1 MQHQQTMSHIEILS
15 NLKAGAFG
23 IIRQFTDDK
32 MASKM
37 LSMGIL
43 PGKALK
49 LVRRIPFGGGLYI
62 KVEDNNI
69 AVRHIEA
76 QNILIEIL

>member
-1 MQHQQTMSHIEILS
+1 MEWQTMSHLETLS
-15 NLKAGAFG
+15 KIKVGTCG
-23 IIRQFTDDK
+23 TIRQFTDDH

-43 PGKALK
+43 PGKVLK
-49 LVRRIPFGGGLYI
+49 LIRKAPFGGGLYI
-62 KVEDNNI
+62 KVGDNNI
-69 AVRHIEA
+69 AVRDIEA

>member
-1 MQHQQTMSHIEILS
+1 MNMQTMSHIETLS
-15 NLKAGAFG
+15 SLKVGACG
-23 IIRQFTDDK
+23 KINQFTDDR

-43 PGKALK
+43 PGKLLK
-49 LVRRIPFGGGLYI
+49 LVRRLPFGGGLYI
-62 KVEDNNI
+62 KVEDNNM
-69 AVRHIEA
+69 AVRDIEA

>member
-1 MQHQQTMSHIEILS
+1 MKQQTMSHLETLS
-15 NLKAGAFG
+15 NLKVGTCG
-23 IIRQFTDDK
+23 TIRQFTDDH

-49 LVRRIPFGGGLYI
+49 LIRRAPFGGGLYI

-69 AVRHIEA
+69 AVRDIEA

>member
-1 MQHQQTMSHIEILS
+1 MIQQAMSHIETLS
-15 NLKAGAFG
+15 SLKVGTSG
-23 IIRQFTDDK
+23 RISRFTDDL

-49 LVRRIPFGGGLYI
+49 LIRRAPFGGGLYI

-69 AVRHIEA
+69 AVRENEA

>member
-1 MQHQQTMSHIEILS
+1 MNMQVMSHIETLS
-15 NLKAGAFG
+15 SLKVGTCG
-23 IIRQFTDDK
+23 KVSQFTDDR

-43 PGKALK
+43 PGKTLK
-49 LVRRIPFGGGLYI
+49 LIRRAPFGGGLYI

-69 AVRHIEA
+69 AVRDIEA

>member
-1 MQHQQTMSHIEILS
+1 MQQQIMSHIETLS
-15 NLKAGAFG
+15 SLKVGACG
-23 IIRQFTDDK
+23 TIRQFTDDH

-69 AVRHIEA
+69 AVRDIEA
-76 QNILIEIL
+76 QNILIEIV

>member
-1 MQHQQTMSHIEILS
+1 MERQIMSHVEILS
-15 NLKAGAFG
+15 KVKVGTCG
-23 IIRQFTDDK
+23 IIRQFTNDH

-43 PGKALK
+43 PGKVLK
-49 LVRRIPFGGGLYI
+49 LIRRAPFGGGLYI
-62 KVEDNNI
+62 KVADCNI
-69 AVRHIEA
+69 AVRDVEA

>member
-1 MQHQQTMSHIEILS
+1 MNMQIMSHIKTLS
-15 NLKAGAFG
+15 SLAVGTCGK
-23 IIRQFTDDK
+23 ISQFTDDK

-49 LVRRIPFGGGLYI
+49 LIRRAPFGGGLYI

-69 AVRHIEA
+69 AVRNIEA

>member
-1 MQHQQTMSHIEILS
+1 MNMQIMSHIKTLS
-15 NLKAGAFG
+15 SLTVGTCGK
-23 IIRQFTDDK
+23 ISQFTDDK

-49 LVRRIPFGGGLYI
+49 LIRRAPFGGGLYI

-69 AVRHIEA
+69 AVRDIEA

>member
-1 MQHQQTMSHIEILS
+1 MSHLETLS
-15 NLKAGAFG
+15 KVKVGTCG
-23 IIRQFTDDK
+23 TIREFTNDH

-43 PGKALK
+43 PGKVLK
-49 LVRRIPFGGGLYI
+49 LIRRAPFGGGLYI
-62 KVEDNNI
+62 KVGDCNI
-69 AVRHIEA
+69 AVRDVEA

>member
-1 MQHQQTMSHIEILS
+1 MKHQSLSHLEMLS
-15 NLKAGAFG
+15 NVKVGTSG
-23 IIRQFTDDK
+23 TIRQFTDDF

-49 LVRRIPFGGGLYI
+49 LIRRAPFGGGLYI

-69 AVRHIEA
+69 AVRDIEA

>member
-1 MQHQQTMSHIEILS
+1 MNQLECLS
-15 NLKAGAFG
+15 KVKVGTCG
-23 IIRQFTDDK
+23 TIREFTDDK

-43 PGKALK
+43 PGKILK
-49 LVRRIPFGGGLYI
+49 LIRRAPFGGGLYL
-62 KVEDNNI
+62 KVGDNNI
-69 AVRHIEA
+69 AVRDTEA